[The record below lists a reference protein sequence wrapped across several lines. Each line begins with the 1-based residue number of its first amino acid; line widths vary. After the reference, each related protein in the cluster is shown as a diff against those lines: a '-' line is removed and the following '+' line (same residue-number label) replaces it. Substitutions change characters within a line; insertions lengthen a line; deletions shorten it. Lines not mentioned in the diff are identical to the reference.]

1 MVRKKKKRFIRI
13 KRESSRIRF
22 QDKNLSFEKCK
33 GECIPRNRGQE
44 DLSGESQ
51 FGSDE

>member
-1 MVRKKKKRFIRI
+1 MVRKRKKGFIRI
-13 KRESSRIRF
+13 KRESSRIHF
-22 QDKNLSFEKCK
+22 QEKNLSFEKCK
-33 GECIPRNRGQE
+33 GECIPRNRGEE